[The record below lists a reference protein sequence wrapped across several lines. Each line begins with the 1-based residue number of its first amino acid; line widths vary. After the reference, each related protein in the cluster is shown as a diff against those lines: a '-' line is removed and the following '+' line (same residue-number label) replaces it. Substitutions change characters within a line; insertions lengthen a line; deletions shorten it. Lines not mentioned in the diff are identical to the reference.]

1 MRPSNNWT
9 AKYMLTGQEK
19 DKETSQYNYRAR
31 LYDPYLKRFLDTD
44 PVGEGFT
51 PYAYAG
57 NNPVMFV
64 DPTGEVIQFAVAAEI
79 LITAQAITTAEL
91 ILATTAMTMATVTT
105 FSIASQSQ
113 QILLAQTVPPNTSD
127 QAIREGINNYKK
139 YDGLNI
145 PDASP
150 QTPQKN
156 PLNSFDPIKVD
167 PSYGSLQEQ
176 PLSPARYYGGDG
188 SGSLMDITMKG
199 LDVVNQ
205 FNPVANA
212 WDYVTYVAYG
222 TDRLGNSMSHFGGYM
237 SAFSAVPFLSAT
249 KSLTFTKFGVKTGA
263 AKGGTKLLTQ
273 GRFPNFAK
281 KFTKHS
287 GEWSQWG
294 SISKNAFY
302 NRAVKLA
309 DSPVGGSIRGF
320 TSKQGYGFRFN
331 TRTGEFLTTHP
342 NGTIQTFFRPKQGLD
357 YYLKQVQLYG
367 N

>member
-1 MRPSNNWT
+1 MRFSANWT
-9 AKYMLTGQEK
+9 AKYMFTGQEK
-19 DKETSQYNYRAR
+19 DKETGLYNYRAR

-44 PVGEGFT
+44 PAGQGFS

-57 NNPVMFV
+57 NNPVVYV
-64 DPTGEVIQFAVAAEI
+64 DPTGEYIHSVVV
-79 LITAQAITTAEL
+79 ITAQAITTAEA
-91 ILATTAMTMATVTT
+91 IAATTAFTAAAATTI
-105 FSIASQSQ
+105 SIASQSQ

-156 PLNSFDPIKVD
+156 PLNSFDPIEVK

-249 KSLTFTKFGVKTGA
+249 KSLTFTKFGVKTGSKAVIKHGHHSFPKFLGGAKKQILTKMAVDEHKMLHKDLISFLKEKAPGMVPKRGNPGILIRQKLSYSQRVRIMAEFYKGPGKIYKEA
-263 AKGGTKLLTQ
+263 AADFFKQ
-273 GRFPNFAK
+273 FPN
-281 KFTKHS
+281 
-287 GEWSQWG
+287 
-294 SISKNAFY
+294 
-302 NRAVKLA
+302 
-309 DSPVGGSIRGF
+309 
-320 TSKQGYGFRFN
+320 
-331 TRTGEFLTTHP
+331 
-342 NGTIQTFFRPKQGLD
+342 
-357 YYLKQVQLYG
+357 LK
-367 N
+367 